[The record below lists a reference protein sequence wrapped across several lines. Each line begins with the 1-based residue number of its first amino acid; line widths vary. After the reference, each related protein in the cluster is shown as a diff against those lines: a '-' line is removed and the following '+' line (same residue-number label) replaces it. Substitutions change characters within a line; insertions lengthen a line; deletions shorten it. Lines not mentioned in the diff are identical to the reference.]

1 MLLARSATEAVVD
14 RAKFGVLGA
23 GVAAATVTAVA
34 DPNKGHFPLCPLK
47 AVTGLDCPACGS
59 LRAFHSLA
67 HGQLHQALDH
77 NVLFVLG
84 FPLLV
89 YGWLVMG
96 GVLPRPRPMPR
107 PLVWAGVALLAVFMV
122 VRNLPGSW
130 LGSGAA

>member
-1 MLLARSATEAVVD
+1 MLLARSDTSQVLQ

-23 GVAAATVTAVA
+23 GVAAAAVDTVV
-34 DPNKGHFPLCPLK
+34 DPGKGHLPLCPLK
-47 AVTGLDCPACGS
+47 ALTGLDCPACGS
-59 LRAFHSLA
+59 RRAFHSLA

-89 YGWLVMG
+89 YGWLVVG
-96 GVLPRPRPMPR
+96 GVVPRPRPMPR
-107 PLVWAGVALLAVFMV
+107 PLVWAGVALLAVFVV

-130 LGSGAA
+130 LGSG